1 MGSGT
6 IHEPVTIISEDEL
19 ELAASSRID
28 SFCLINATG
37 GAKIYD
43 ESVIHAGSHI
53 VGTERFEMGPRSVI
67 TYNCVILT
75 STADLGY
82 PTSSVVPDEQRQS
95 ISAPVT
101 LKEES
106 FVGSGAVVTP
116 GTTLHEGAVVAAN
129 TYVNSDVPPWTV
141 QLSTGETRPRP
152 KDSLLFNNE

>member
-1 MGSGT
+1 MSSGT
-6 IHEPVTIISEDEL
+6 IHDPVTIISEEEL

-43 ESVIHAGSHI
+43 ESVVHAGSHI
-53 VGTERFEMGPRSVI
+53 VGSERFEMGPRSVV

-82 PTSSVVPDEQRQS
+82 PASSVVPADQRQS

-116 GTTLHEGAVVAAN
+116 GTTLHKGAVVAAN
-129 TYVNSDVPPWTV
+129 AYVDSDVPPWTV
-141 QLSTGETRPRP
+141 QLPTGKTRSRP
-152 KDSLLFNNE
+152 KDSPLFETD